1 MIELSPPSVSLQ
13 ACDNIYERL
22 SSRATLKSVQKPED
36 ILEQLRISGSL
47 LEDLIQIVEERRLA
61 DLSAKAEASRV
72 SPVEGE

>member
-1 MIELSPPSVSLQ
+1 M
-13 ACDNIYERL
+13 
-22 SSRATLKSVQKPED
+22 QKPED